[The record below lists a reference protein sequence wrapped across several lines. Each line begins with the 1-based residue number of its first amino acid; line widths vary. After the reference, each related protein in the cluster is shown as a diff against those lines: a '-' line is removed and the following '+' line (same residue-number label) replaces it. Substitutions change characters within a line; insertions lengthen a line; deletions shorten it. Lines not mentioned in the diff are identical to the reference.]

1 MARNRKVEL
10 STIIGKDSIFKG
22 ELEVKGGLRIE
33 GEVEGKISCDGF
45 VTVGG
50 SGYVQSDIAA
60 EECLVSGQVEGNI
73 SAKSVVELDKTSQL
87 SGDISAKILKIHA
100 GAIFNGNSKMPREND
115 AEQTETELER

>member
-22 ELEVKGGLRIE
+22 EIEVKGGLRIE
-33 GEVEGKISCDGF
+33 GEVEGKINCDGF

-50 SGYVQSDIAA
+50 SGYVQSDIQA

-73 SAKSVVELDKTSQL
+73 SAKSVVELDRTSQL
-87 SGDISAKILKIHA
+87 SGNISAKILKIHA
-100 GAIFNGNSKMPREND
+100 GAIFNGHSKMPQEND
-115 AEQTETELER
+115 AEQAETELER